1 MTERRGPAWFLCV
14 LGLASVSTSAS
25 AAPAP
30 KTVSFAGIASAGG
43 VNGTQWRSEV
53 VLSNL
58 GGAVATTLLEIVPRD
73 GSATAASLSLTM
85 APGETRHLPDVY
97 VALNAPS
104 GAGTLRVTG
113 NVYSWVRTFNQ
124 AASGTFGLAV
134 PPVQDV
140 GAFRAGSAVY
150 FPVESP
156 SDPATEF
163 RSNLLLLNLG
173 AATATFTI
181 SAGSALRTQAV
192 PAGTQIQI
200 SGIGDWLGLPAGP
213 SVLSITADG
222 SWFGYVTTIDPAT
235 GDPTPVLGLKGDAR
249 ASTSFSGVASA
260 GGVNGTQWRSEARVF
275 NPRPFAQ
282 GVELELVPRG
292 ESDVSAATTIWLE
305 PSATRVLRDVYSAFG
320 VASGAGTLRVRG
332 DVLAWVRTFNQG
344 AGATFGT
351 DVPGTTPELAIG
363 SGAVAAFP
371 VSATADVTR
380 GFRSNLLLTNVES
393 RSVTVTVASGSASST
408 ITLPPGAF
416 VQQNDVGAWLG
427 LSAGTKTVQ
436 VSGDGRWTGLVTTI
450 DPTFG
455 DPTGVQG
462 LLTTSNPMPTGRGEA
477 IGVAAAG
484 TFGPAGGSLSLPDGS
499 VTVTVPAGALASP
512 TTLTLQPS
520 TNLAWGGSGNAVVL
534 GPAGVSFAKP
544 VTLGF
549 RVPAEASDGSDLAG
563 LGVAVQDADGYWNW
577 VSDASRDEARK
588 TITIAVTR
596 LGSSAVGAN
605 PAVRA
610 LLGGGDDTA
619 AAVVRGAKL
628 LPTQAKVQKGKTQAL
643 VVTFCYPDEA
653 LAPLSP
659 GKSYR
664 GFACSSDFPS
674 PVWTDTWSVN
684 DVPGGDSTHGYV
696 RQVDR
701 YSAVFTAPGK
711 KPSSPVVG
719 ATAQVFVNGLTL
731 RLHSSLEI
739 VDARNLTGSLNVQM
753 LKVGNSPAVTVDM
766 ADATLEWT
774 SVTPEGWNIY
784 RLTGTWEL
792 KTPILTLHDGSV
804 CRVQGSLRRPITPY
818 GVGFFWVFAGTPPLF
833 LGSVFD
839 GGFFFGCVDP
849 LGYEFTDPGQ
859 VSWHTYTSADCSTAS
874 LLEGVPIS
882 DPKAPKGSF
891 TMHCSGGTS
900 GEVVSTGTW
909 DFREEGAD

>member
-1 MTERRGPAWFLCV
+1 MERHGPAWSLCV
-14 LGLASVSTSAS
+14 LALSAVSISVS
-25 AAPAP
+25 AAPVP
-30 KTVSFAGIASAGG
+30 KTVSFAGVASAGG

-53 VLSNL
+53 ILSNL
-58 GGAVATTLLEIVPRD
+58 GGTAATTLLEIVPRD

-97 VALNAPS
+97 VALKAPS

-124 AASGTFGLAV
+124 SANGTFGLAV

-150 FPVESP
+150 FPVDSP
-156 SDPATEF
+156 SDPAKEF
-163 RSNLLLLNLG
+163 RSNVLLLNLG
-173 AATATFTI
+173 AATANFTI
-181 SAGSALRTQAV
+181 SAGSALRTQDV

-200 SGIGDWLGLPAGP
+200 SGIGGWLGLPAGP

-235 GDPTPVLGLKGDAR
+235 GDPTPVLGLRGDAR

-260 GGVNGTQWRSEARVF
+260 GGVNGTQWRSEARLF

-282 GVELELVPRG
+282 SVELELVPRG
-292 ESDVSAATTIWLE
+292 ESDVSAATTIRLE
-305 PSATRVLRDVYSAFG
+305 PSATRVLPDVYSAFG

-351 DVPGTTPELAIG
+351 DVPGATPELAIG
-363 SGAVAAFP
+363 AGAVAAFP

-393 RSVTVTVASGSASST
+393 RSVTLTVTSGSASST
-408 ITLPPGAF
+408 ITISPGAF

-462 LLTTSNPMPTGRGEA
+462 LLTTSNPMPTERGEA

-484 TFGPAGGSLSLPDGS
+484 TFGPAGGSLSLPDSS

-520 TNLAWGGSGNAVVL
+520 TNLAWGGAGNAVVL

-544 VTLGF
+544 VTLSF
-549 RVPAEASDGSDLAG
+549 RVPAEASDGIDLAG
-563 LGVAVQDADGYWNW
+563 LGVAVQDGDGYWNW

-588 TITIAVTR
+588 TVTIAVTR
-596 LGSSAVGAN
+596 LGTNAVGAN

-610 LLGGGDDTA
+610 LFGESDDTA
-619 AAVVRGAKL
+619 AALVRGVML
-628 LPTQAKVQKGKTQAL
+628 LPSQAKVQKGKTQAL
-643 VVTFCYPDEA
+643 VVTFCYPDGA

-659 GKSYR
+659 TRSYR
-664 GFACSSDFPS
+664 GFACTSDFPS
-674 PVWTDTWSVN
+674 PVWTDRWSVN
-684 DVPGGDSTHGYV
+684 DVLGGDSTHGSV

-701 YSAVFTAPGK
+701 YNAVFTAPGK
-711 KPSSPVVG
+711 RPSSPVVG
-719 ATAQVFVNGLTL
+719 ATAQVYADRLTL

-739 VDARNLTGSLNVQM
+739 VDTSNLKGSLSIQM
-753 LKVGNSPAVTVDM
+753 LKAADTLAATVDM
-766 ADATLEWT
+766 ADATLEWAT
-774 SVTPEGWNIY
+774 GNPAGWNTY

-792 KTPILTLHDGSV
+792 KTPTLTLRDGTI
-804 CRVQGSLRRPITPY
+804 CKAQGSLRRPITPT
-818 GVGFFWVFAGTPPLF
+818 GLGFFHVFAGTPPLF
-833 LGSVFD
+833 RGSVLD
-839 GGFFFGCVDP
+839 VGFTFACVDP
-849 LGYEFTDPGQ
+849 LGSEYTNHGGI
-859 VSWHTYTSADCSTAS
+859 WWGTYTSADCSSAS
-874 LLEGVPIS
+874 LLKGVPIS

-891 TMHCSGGTS
+891 TIDCFEGS
-900 GEVVSTGTW
+900 VVSTGTW
-909 DFREEGAD
+909 DFREE